1 MVLPVYRMTS
11 VLAHNENT
19 AGRFSEALGR
29 NSFSLS
35 LRAYSSCYKHIL
47 PEERYKLQT
56 VSWDGVFRVDKSL
69 VAISTVTTTSW
80 VRGFPKPSVSNDFMG
95 ISLGRTVLVW

>member
-1 MVLPVYRMTS
+1 MWCYVSFISSHSAWRGSEPLEVVLPVYRMTS

-35 LRAYSSCYKHIL
+35 SQAYSSCYKHIL

-56 VSWDGVFRVDKSL
+56 VSWCGVFRVDKSL
-69 VAISTVTTTSW
+69 VAISTVTTTS
-80 VRGFPKPSVSNDFMG
+80 
-95 ISLGRTVLVW
+95 